1 MESSSIGAIRAYSD
15 ALKRLQE
22 SNPGQSGQLDQ
33 TQASGGGDSFADMV
47 KDVVDDTV
55 NATAQSEN
63 ASMEAV
69 AGNGELV
76 DVVGAVTN
84 AEVTLQTVVT
94 VRDKIIQAYQDII
107 KMPI

>member
-1 MESSSIGAIRAYSD
+1 MDTASMGAIRAYSD
-15 ALKRLQE
+15 ALKRLQDV
-22 SNPGQSGQLDQ
+22 NPSQEQGTDAAADG
-33 TQASGGGDSFADMV
+33 TGSFADMV
-47 KDVVDDTV
+47 KDVVEEAAET
-55 NATAQSEN
+55 TAQGEK
-63 ASMEAV
+63 ASIDAL
-69 AGNGELV
+69 AGGGNMV

>member
-1 MESSSIGAIRAYSD
+1 MDTTSMGAIRAYSD
-15 ALKRLQE
+15 ALKRFQDVSRGQGQE
-22 SNPGQSGQLDQ
+22 TENAADGTG
-33 TQASGGGDSFADMV
+33 SFADMV
-47 KDVVDDTV
+47 KDVVEEAAET
-55 NATAQSEN
+55 TAQGEK
-63 ASMEAV
+63 ASIEALSGG
-69 AGNGELV
+69 GNMV